1 MFVLSIIACR
11 MFEDEIVC
19 MIEKHGSIATVIIVD
34 DQNSASVAGKLE
46 RCRCKYKILPIEKVE
61 QFISDAPEH
70 STIVILHMLELALH
84 AVPENLRR
92 TVYGKIEQ
100 MSVYS
105 QAVLLFYGLCGNV
118 LGKVETEMSKG
129 SCPVYILKEEN
140 GEIVDDCIGAV
151 LGGRAAYLDKLKS
164 FRGIGTF
171 FMTPMWAAN
180 WKEMIRSAGITNDP
194 DNTKM
199 AKYVFNY
206 AGYKK
211 VAKLNTGLGYEQGF
225 DMMVAEFARTFD
237 FEIIEMDATL
247 SLIEK
252 CFCRVFDNIKDS
264 GQADELNSTNG

>member
-19 MIEKHGSIATVIIVD
+19 MIEKHGNIDALIIVD
-34 DQNSASVAGKLE
+34 DENSASIAGKLKQ
-46 RCRCKYKILPIEKVE
+46 CRCTYRLLPIEKVQ
-61 QFISDAPEH
+61 QFISDAH
-70 STIVILHMLELALH
+70 KDSTIVIVHMLELALH

-100 MSVYS
+100 MSIYS

-151 LGGRAAYLDKLKS
+151 LGGRAAYLAKLKS
-164 FRGIGTF
+164 FRGVGTF

-180 WKEMIRSAGITNDP
+180 WKEMIKSAGITNDP

-199 AKYVFNY
+199 AKYVFDY

-211 VAKLNTGLGYEQGF
+211 VAKLNTGLRYEQGF
-225 DMMVAEFARTFD
+225 DTMVEEFARTFD
-237 FEIIEMDATL
+237 FEIIEMDTNL

-252 CFCRVFDNIKDS
+252 CFCRAFDSRK
-264 GQADELNSTNG
+264 

>member
-11 MFEDEIVC
+11 MFEDEIVF
-19 MIEKHGSIATVIIVD
+19 MIEKYGSIAKLIIID
-34 DQNSASVAGKLE
+34 DENSASIAGKFDKCGYSYEFLA
-46 RCRCKYKILPIEKVE
+46 LEKVQE
-61 QFISDAPEH
+61 FITDNPED
-70 STIVILHMLELALH
+70 STIVVIHMLELALH

-100 MSVYS
+100 MSMYS
-105 QAVLLFYGLCGNV
+105 HAILLFYGLCGNV
-118 LGKVETEMSKG
+118 LGKVEKEMSNC

-151 LGGRAAYLDKLKS
+151 LGGRDAYLSKLKS
-164 FRGIGTF
+164 FKGVGTF

-199 AKYVFNY
+199 AKYVFDY

-211 VAKLNTGLGYEQGF
+211 VAKLKTGLSYEHGF
-225 DMMVAEFARTFD
+225 DNMVEEFAKIFD
-237 FEIIEMDATL
+237 FEIIEMDASL
-247 SLIEK
+247 DLIEK
-252 CFCRVFDNIKDS
+252 CFCHALDNEKR
-264 GQADELNSTNG
+264 ST

>member
-19 MIEKHGSIATVIIVD
+19 MVEKHGNIATLIIVD
-34 DQNSASVAGKLE
+34 DENSTGIASKLE
-46 RCRCKYKILPIEKVE
+46 QCGCTYKFLPFENVQ
-61 QFISDAPEH
+61 QFITHAPAD
-70 STIVILHMLELALH
+70 STIVIIHMLELALH

-105 QAVLLFYGLCGNV
+105 QAILLFYGLCGNV
-118 LGKVETEMSKG
+118 LGKVETEMGKC

-151 LGGRAAYLDKLKS
+151 LGGRAAYLAKLKS
-164 FRGIGTF
+164 FRGVGTF

-199 AKYVFNY
+199 AKYVFDY

-211 VAKLNTGLGYEQGF
+211 VAKLNTGLMYELGF
-225 DMMVAEFARTFD
+225 DTMVAEFARTFD
-237 FEIIEMDATL
+237 FEIIEMDANL

-252 CFCRVFDNIKDS
+252 CFCSALDGRKDPK
-264 GQADELNSTNG
+264 